1 MFVRIFILT
10 EVLFKILEWVEL
22 AVLAELEV
30 WSSMQIM
37 QVSSNE
43 IKNQKPFHKC
53 LEWVELALWEELEV
67 KLWNN
72 TLIW

>member
-22 AVLAELEV
+22 AVLAKLEV
-30 WSSMQIM
+30 WSSMHIM

-43 IKNQKPFHKC
+43 IKNQKPFHKF
-53 LEWVELALWEELEV
+53 
-67 KLWNN
+67 
-72 TLIW
+72 

>member
-1 MFVRIFILT
+1 MFVRIFRLT
-10 EVLFKILEWVEL
+10 EVLFKILEWLEL

-43 IKNQKPFHKC
+43 IKNQKPFHKF
-53 LEWVELALWEELEV
+53 
-67 KLWNN
+67 
-72 TLIW
+72 